1 MCGIMAV
8 LNIDQTTSLEHEL
21 NVHLES
27 LKERGPDG
35 VGFHADGPVWMGHTR
50 LAIID
55 LSPEAEQP
63 FLATSQQQVITFN
76 GEIYNHEELRNELSL
91 TGYEFRTKS
100 DTEVILAIYEKF
112 GTDGFC
118 KLRGMFA
125 FVIFDKNQ
133 AKLVVARDRFGEK
146 PLYVT
151 TSANKLIFS
160 SQLSTNFDASLTTE
174 LELNAILDYFYYQ
187 FTGPNHTVLKNCK
200 KFKQNTVETYNLLG
214 NLLDSQEIFKEDEI
228 SQGLM
233 KEPLV
238 GHLEKAVRRNLVAD
252 VPVCIA
258 QSGGIDSVAVAIL
271 ASRNTSSPINSFT
284 VGYEGAYDFDERPW
298 AKKLSKFLGN
308 VQHDIQISEKDF
320 VLDFE
325 EYVSS
330 LQDPIADPA
339 GYAQFRLAKEIH
351 GKGFKVCLTGLGA
364 DELFWGY
371 PWLTKALNE
380 NGVHIERIKN
390 AGAKTNYLSK
400 AEGFAYKIYKNKLD
414 IVREWPHKV
423 DKANLYF
430 YSGMQEFNAA
440 FSLVDKYLNIPLNQM
455 HNPFSMTGF
464 RVDNINLVSNQIQN
478 TLFDTWLACNSLSL
492 IDQVSMFHSV
502 EFRSPFLDVDL
513 AEYALE
519 NTGNNLDLS
528 LNKALLKKELATFVP
543 EEFLKRPKSGFNFP
557 ANIWFRSLLDQKGE
571 VLLNGTLSQL
581 GLLSNSAV
589 EKSLSSLRGSSWQE
603 VNFLYKVL
611 LLDTYLRRFDVNG

>member
-8 LNIDQTTSLEHEL
+8 LNIDRPTSLEHDL
-21 NVHLES
+21 NIHLES

-55 LSPEAEQP
+55 LSLEAEQP
-63 FLATSQQQVITFN
+63 FIATSQQHVITFN

-91 TGYEFRTKS
+91 AGCEFRTKS

-133 AKLVVARDRFGEK
+133 EKLIVARDRFGEK

-151 TSANKLIFS
+151 ILANKLIFS
-160 SQLSTNFDASLTTE
+160 SQLSTNFNASLTNE

-187 FTGPNHTVLKNCK
+187 FTGPNHTVLENCK
-200 KFKQNTVETYNLLG
+200 KFKQNTVETYDLVG
-214 NLLDSQEIFKEDEI
+214 NLLDSQEIFKENKI
-228 SQGLM
+228 SQVIM

-271 ASRNTSSPINSFT
+271 ASRNSSSPINSFT

-308 VQHDIQISEKDF
+308 VQHDIQITEKEF

-325 EYVSS
+325 EYVSA

-351 GKGFKVCLTGLGA
+351 GNGFKVCLTGLGA

-371 PWLTKALNE
+371 PWLTKALIE
-380 NGVHIERIKN
+380 NGVRIDRVKN
-390 AGAKTNYLSK
+390 SSAKTNYLNEIES
-400 AEGFAYKIYKNKLD
+400 FAYKIYKNKLD
-414 IVREWPHKV
+414 IVREMPHKV
-423 DKANLYF
+423 NKANLFF
-430 YSGMQEFNAA
+430 YSAMQEFNAA
-440 FSLVDKYLNIPLNQM
+440 FSLVDKYLNIPLGQI
-455 HNPFSMTGF
+455 HNPFSMTGS
-464 RVDNINLVSNQIQN
+464 RVDNIDLVPNQIQN

-502 EFRSPFLDVDL
+502 EFRSPYLDVDL
-513 AEYALE
+513 AEFALE
-519 NTGNNLDLS
+519 NARDNLDLS
-528 LNKALLKKELATFVP
+528 LDKVLLKKELATFVP
-543 EEFLKRPKSGFNFP
+543 EEFIIRPKSGFNFP

-581 GLLSNSAV
+581 GILRSNTV
-589 EKSLSSLRGSSWQE
+589 EKSLSSLRSSSWQE
-603 VNFLYKVL
+603 VNFLYKLL
-611 LLDTYLRRFDVNG
+611 LLDTYLKRFDVNG